1 MARKPKNSSSFSDS
15 TENLYTEDEILEM
28 EQEARR
34 SDDEEEETTS
44 EIDIESS
51 NYGRLSDI
59 DRDTEDWDDDGSW
72 N

>member
-15 TENLYTEDEILEM
+15 AENLYTEDEILEM

-34 SDDEEEETTS
+34 SDDEEETTS